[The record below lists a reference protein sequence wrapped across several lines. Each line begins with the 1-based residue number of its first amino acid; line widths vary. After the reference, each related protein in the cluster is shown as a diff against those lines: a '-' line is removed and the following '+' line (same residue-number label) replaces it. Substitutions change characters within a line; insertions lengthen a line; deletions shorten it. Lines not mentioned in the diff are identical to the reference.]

1 MKTDDHRPYRSMV
14 SRGSPNRPPD
24 VDCPE
29 PVSARDRHLP
39 PRKERGGRPERGA
52 GHGADTGH
60 VGPIRQVEHLDEE
73 AGRVPVRQRQPLFD
87 PQVDA
92 AERRKKPQSRSV
104 PTTSSYRLHLR
115 RSNADQA
122 RRRTSFPSNRT
133 HSVRNFDLVPSRIG
147 FSVGKGTAGPIDSVC
162 RQVSRQ
168 PTCFRPRSGTISAEI
183 CCRRSSGDSAS
194 DGAASAQTM
203 HRTSRMGLRSVFG
216 ASSPWR
222 ALCSRRSHRL
232 GFWCTWGGGPAS
244 EISGFVTADP
254 VVGSLLIWGES
265 AGRFRGVVVAIPPN
279 GPGGSG
285 EDILGGCL
293 RCRALPRRS
302 PTRSGGTSPSSPTWI
317 TARPRW

>member
-1 MKTDDHRPYRSMV
+1 MV

-168 PTCFRPRSGTISAEI
+168 PTCFRPRSDTISAEI

-216 ASSPWR
+216 ACAVFAQVFSLACAVFAQVTSTRLLVYMGRRTRIRNIWFRDSR
-222 ALCSRRSHRL
+222 AGGRISTNL
-232 GFWCTWGGGPAS
+232 G
-244 EISGFVTADP
+244 
-254 VVGSLLIWGES
+254 
-265 AGRFRGVVVAIPPN
+265 
-279 GPGGSG
+279 
-285 EDILGGCL
+285 
-293 RCRALPRRS
+293 
-302 PTRSGGTSPSSPTWI
+302 
-317 TARPRW
+317 